1 MVVSA
6 ATDYCMT
13 PGQPQAIPTVAG
25 DFLIILLTDVLVQV
39 FSTSDRKIILLT
51 DVLVQVFSTSDRP
64 RSGLLQPRP
73 RRLIYYISIKHA
85 IHINAL
91 SFQAFLL
98 Y

>member
-25 DFLIILLTDVLVQV
+25 DFL
-39 FSTSDRKIILLT
+39 IILLT